1 MNKTLTLFLSC
12 VAMSGI
18 CQAQNAATTL
28 KFTQPASRFEE
39 SLPLGNG
46 RLGLMVFGETD
57 TERFALNE
65 ITLWS
70 GGAQDA
76 NRDSAFLYLK
86 PIQDLLLA
94 GKNKDA
100 QNLLGKHF
108 ISKDDGSG
116 HGAGAN
122 SKYGSYQTVGD
133 LFIHWQDAQQKVSGY
148 SRILD
153 LETATA
159 TTTYTRGTQQI
170 TEKVYTDFAQ
180 DVARISLKSNK
191 KGGLNFRLSLF
202 RKENAVVKVSGNT
215 LVMQGQLPSGKDRGM
230 RFATIVLPRVTD
242 GTVQISGA
250 ELIITNATT
259 CDIILDTE
267 TNYDVHTA
275 ALSNRNVLAAATE
288 KIARA
293 AKVTEPSAY
302 AAHLAKY
309 QPYFKACTLTLG
321 AAQQNILST
330 VNRLQKYYSGESD
343 PALPVLYFNFG
354 RYLLI
359 SSSRPGL
366 MPANLQGLWA
376 TEYQAPWNGDY
387 HLDINLQ
394 MNYWPVDVTN
404 LSPLAQ
410 PFFQYTKGMVGN
422 GEKTAK
428 AYYGAEGWVSHVIS
442 NPWMYTSPGEEA
454 SWGSNLMGGAWLC
467 THIWEHYQFTQDKA
481 FLKQY
486 YPVLKGAAQFLQSIL
501 IEEPKHKWLVTAP
514 SNSPENTYIMP
525 NGFEGQTAMGPT
537 IDMQICRSIFNASV
551 AASALLN
558 VDEAWRKKLSEIIPK
573 LAPNQIGKHGD
584 INEWLE
590 DWDDAEPKHRHV
602 SHLFGLYPAA
612 EINPWETKEMADA
625 AKETLRQRGDDGTGW
640 SKAWKINFWARL
652 GDGDHAL
659 LLLKQLLKP
668 VISSEMNMSNGGGTY
683 PNLFCAHPP
692 FQIDGNFGGTAG
704 IAEMLLQSHGKD
716 NVIRMLPALP
726 NDADWKNGNVKGMK
740 ARGAFEVD
748 MDWRDGKL
756 IAAKICNKERT
767 AWCTIDLPEGK
778 KIVNTAQKIV
788 VKTSS
793 VRKIIKFKAEKNQI
807 YSVR

>member
-1 MNKTLTLFLSC
+1 MNKTLTLFFSCFTLSAVC
-12 VAMSGI
+12 L
-18 CQAQNAATTL
+18 AQDAATTI
-28 KFTQPASRFEE
+28 KFTEPAIRFEE

-46 RLGLMVFGETD
+46 RLGLMVFGETH

-76 NRDSAFLYLK
+76 NRDSAFLFLK

-100 QNLLGKHF
+100 QSLLGKHF
-108 ISKDDGSG
+108 ISKDEGSG

-122 SKYGSYQTVGD
+122 SKYGSYQTAGD
-133 LFIHWQDAQQKVSGY
+133 LFIRWEDQAQKVSGY
-148 SRILD
+148 SRTLD
-153 LETATA
+153 LKTATA
-159 TTTYTRGTQQI
+159 TTRYTRGSQHI
-170 TEKVYTDFAQ
+170 TEKVYTDFGQ
-180 DVARISLKSNK
+180 DVSRILFKTNK
-191 KGGLNFRLSLF
+191 KGGLNFRISLF
-202 RKENAVVKVSGNT
+202 RKENAHVKSIGNT
-215 LVMQGQLPSGKDRGM
+215 LVMQGQLPAGKDRGM
-230 RFATIVLPRVTD
+230 QFATVVMPKISD
-242 GTVQISGA
+242 GNIQVSGN
-250 ELIITNATT
+250 ELIISNATT
-259 CDIILDTE
+259 CEIILDTE
-267 TNYDVHTA
+267 TNYDVHSA
-275 ALSNRNVLAAATE
+275 ALRQRDVVAAAQ
-288 KIARA
+288 
-293 AKVTEPSAY
+293 AKVSRAFATAESASY
-302 AAHLAKY
+302 TAHLAKY
-309 QPYFKACTLTLG
+309 QPFFNACRLSLG
-321 AAQQNILST
+321 AALQNGNST
-330 VNRLQKYYSGESD
+330 LDRLKIYYSGESD
-343 PALPVLYFNFG
+343 PALSVLYFNFG

-394 MNYWPVDVTN
+394 MNYWPVEVTN

-410 PFFQYTKGMVGN
+410 PFFQYTENMVAN

-481 FLKQY
+481 FLKRY
-486 YPVLKGAAQFLQSIL
+486 YPVLKGAAKFLQSIL

-514 SNSPENTYIMP
+514 SNSPENAYIMP
-525 NGFEGQTAMGPT
+525 DGFEGQTAMGPT

-551 AASALLN
+551 EASALLN
-558 VDEAWRKKLSEIIPK
+558 VDENWRKELGKIIPK

-584 INEWLE
+584 VNEWLE

-612 EINPWETKEMADA
+612 EINPWETAEMAAA
-625 AKETLRQRGDDGTGW
+625 AKETLKQRGDDGTGW

-668 VISSEMNMSNGGGTY
+668 VTSSEMNMSNGGGTY

-726 NDADWKNGNVKGMK
+726 NDADWKDGKVKGMK

-748 MDWRDGKL
+748 LEWRDGKL
-756 IAAKICNKERT
+756 STANISNKVSSG
-767 AWCTIDLPEGK
+767 WCSIELPAGK
-778 KIVNTAQKIV
+778 KIVNAAQTTVVRASSTVKIV
-788 VKTSS
+788 
-793 VRKIIKFKAEKNQI
+793 RFKVEKNQI